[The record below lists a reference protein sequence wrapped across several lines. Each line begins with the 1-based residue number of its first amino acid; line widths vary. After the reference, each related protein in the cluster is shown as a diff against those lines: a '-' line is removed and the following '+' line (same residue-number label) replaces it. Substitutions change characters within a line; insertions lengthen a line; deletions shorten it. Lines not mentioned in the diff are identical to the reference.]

1 MSKRIKQML
10 LGSMAASGLVA
21 VTAIADLIIH
31 IPYAGSMVFDILFLI
46 SAGIIVYMG
55 YEVLK
60 ESS

>member
-21 VTAIADLIIH
+21 VTAIADLIIS
-31 IPYAGSMVFDILFLI
+31 IPYAGSIVFDILFLI
-46 SAGIIVYMG
+46 SAGVIVYMG